1 MAFPPEDQY
10 SPSRCLVA
18 IHAINLDTNTYGGYN
33 PQMGML
39 PIRSMV
45 QPGGHV
51 TIPAVGEQWMVEKVA
66 GEWVLYAK
74 TDWNDARIAAI
85 PNQEGLDV
93 VGTMNGPTH
102 LTGSTVTISGDPV
115 TLPSEVT
122 LGTYKLRLNP
132 TTGALEKEVGG
143 GWVSVIPTES
153 AETRDVPAVFKLGT
167 DTGVANNGTYVT
179 LPLVRAEGNSD
190 YALDGTGRIILPY
203 AGWYSVSALVRAAT
217 WSPALAESTTTGWVS
232 TKIERVIASP
242 ASTNDMAMEVDV
254 KVGGTPPIMNPS
266 NTGLSAPAPGTIL
279 ALRVAN
285 NTTQSGQSLLYTT
298 ANTVSV
304 SVRWLRGL

>member
-85 PNQEGLDV
+85 PNEEGLDV

-102 LTGSTVTISGDPV
+102 LTGSSVTISGDPV
-115 TLPSEVT
+115 TLPSEVA
-122 LGTYKLRLNP
+122 LGTHKLRLDP
-132 TTGALEKEVGG
+132 DTGELQTWNGTA
-143 GWVSVIPTES
+143 WVSTIPDPV
-153 AETRDVPAVFKLGT
+153 AETRDIPAIFRIST
-167 DTGVANNGTYVT
+167 NTGVANTATYVT
-179 LPLVRAEGNSD
+179 LPLVLQEGNND
-190 YALDGTGRIILPY
+190 YTVDGSGRIVLPY
-203 AGWYSVSALVRAAT
+203 DGWYEVSALIRPSQ
-217 WSPALAESTTTGWVS
+217 WSPAPDSATTGWVQVNLAR
-232 TKIERVIASP
+232 IVASP
-242 ASTNDMAMEVDV
+242 ASTVDLATDNDTKIV
-254 KVGGTPPIMNPS
+254 
-266 NTGLSAPAPGTIL
+266 SAVSIFSLGNAGFSGVAGNVL
-279 ALRVAN
+279 AARVAV
-285 NTTQSGQSLLYTT
+285 NTSLSGQSLLYVTNGSSIVT
-298 ANTVSV
+298 
-304 SVRWLRGL
+304 VRWLRGL

>member
-85 PNQEGLDV
+85 PNEEGLDV

-102 LTGSTVTISGDPV
+102 LTGSSVTISGDPV
-115 TLPSEVT
+115 TLPSEVA
-122 LGTYKLRLNP
+122 LGTHKLRLDP
-132 TTGALEKEVGG
+132 DTGELQTWNGTA
-143 GWVSVIPTES
+143 WVSTIPDPV
-153 AETRDVPAVFKLGT
+153 AETRDIPAIFRIGT
-167 DTGVANNGTYVT
+167 NTGTTNNAAYTT
-179 LPLVRAEGNSD
+179 LPLVFQEGNTA
-190 YALDGTGRIILPY
+190 YTVDGSGRIVLPY
-203 AGWYSVSALVRAAT
+203 DGWYAVSALLRPSQ
-217 WSPALAESTTTGWVS
+217 WSPAPDSTTTGWVQ
-232 TKIERVIASP
+232 TNLARIVASP
-242 ASTNDMAMEVDV
+242 ASTVDLDTANDP
-254 KVGGTPPIMNPS
+254 KVGGAAPIFSLS
-266 NTGLSAPAPGTIL
+266 NAGFSGAVGNVVA
-279 ALRVAN
+279 ARVAIS
-285 NTTQSGQSLLYTT
+285 TSMAGQSLLYITT
-298 ANTVSV
+298 GSSIVT
-304 SVRWLRGL
+304 VRWLRGL